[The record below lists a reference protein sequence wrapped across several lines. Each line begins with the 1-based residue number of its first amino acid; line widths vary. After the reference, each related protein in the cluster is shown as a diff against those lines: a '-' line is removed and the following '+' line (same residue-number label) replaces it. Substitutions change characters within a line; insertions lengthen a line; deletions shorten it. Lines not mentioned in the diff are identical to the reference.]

1 MKLTCRYFAR
11 NDYNAMLK
19 SMQAFTDTRNED
31 TNDELWL
38 TEHNPVFTLGRA
50 GKEEHIL
57 NAGNIPVVRSDR
69 GGQVTYHGPGQLIG
83 YMLFDLKRLNLG
95 VKRFVAKTEQVL
107 INFLSD
113 NHIQGVRRDGAP
125 GVYVDE
131 AKIAALGLRI
141 RRHRAYHGF
150 SLNVNMDLA
159 PFSRINPCGYA
170 NLSVTDLQT
179 LGLNHT
185 FGSASDTLCAQ
196 IQHIFGYTGLLID
209 EHAVITNDRTQ
220 GT

>member
-19 SMQAFTDTRNED
+19 SMQTFTDTRNED

-50 GKEEHIL
+50 GKEKHIL

-83 YMLFDLKRLNLG
+83 YMLFDLKRLGLG
-95 VKRFVAKTEQVL
+95 VKEFVAKTEQVL

-125 GVYVDE
+125 GVYVGE

-150 SLNVNMDLA
+150 SLNVNMNLA

-185 FGSASDTLCAQ
+185 FGSASDTLCTQ

-220 GT
+220 ST